1 MKYARITLDPSQG
14 VNYYEIKFSR
24 LDKQGKSFSRLGAEM
39 WNCIPLC
46 IRKLAKQ
53 SFGKK
58 INDCLLQILSQTK
71 DNHDLQGKQGKQGKS
86 FSRLGAEMWNCIPL
100 CIRKLAKQ
108 SFGKKIND
116 CLLQILSQ
124 TKDYHDLPTLLGQM
138 QHVQNRPQLT
148 HSYIFA
154 IILTVYL

>member
-46 IRKLAKQ
+46 IRKL
-53 SFGKK
+53 
-58 INDCLLQILSQTK
+58 
-71 DNHDLQGKQGKQGKS
+71 
-86 FSRLGAEMWNCIPL
+86 P
-100 CIRKLAKQ
+100 KQ

>member
-46 IRKLAKQ
+46 IR
-53 SFGKK
+53 
-58 INDCLLQILSQTK
+58 NDCLLQILSQT
-71 DNHDLQGKQGKQGKS
+71 N
-86 FSRLGAEMWNCIPL
+86 
-100 CIRKLAKQ
+100 
-108 SFGKKIND
+108 
-116 CLLQILSQ
+116 
-124 TKDYHDLPTLLGQM
+124 DYHDLPTLLGQM